1 MSSWSTQFPFIDS
14 SHCEIICDGSY
25 NYPCDNSH
33 NHVDCSGDNIC
44 VDLALLTQCVPN
56 ACASVTTSTYYLQP
70 IYILYRNFHNLFF
83 YNNGK
88 FTPNV
93 QLGCHTNYRCFIDN
107 NNQYVKK
114 VDPEGIYYPFDLYN
128 ILKSEFM
135 SSTTHCWDVC
145 SKIEFEKKIAK
156 IKTLF
161 DVDGLCNIACSLTLD
176 ELFLSLEA
184 NGVVID
190 PVSGMPDIHHHSAP
204 PCTTVNITT
213 RFSNCNHQVDIVW
226 PFFVDL
232 SAGFNCSHCG
242 GSHNSRYPCECS
254 PTHYCEA
261 IVHPQP
267 HPHPNPPGPHPP
279 GPNPPGPNPP
289 GPTPDCKYPTNT
301 LMITSFDAD
310 TIPPYN
316 FIAYKLPMLKSTDNT
331 VRFHFYRAENPV
343 QAGGYTTKPL
353 SVTFMEETSSSG
365 TEVSLTPLIIKDISP
380 GITSFDGNCKIT
392 RNDSAG
398 IPISLVCLEL
408 TYTLPANSDSK
419 TYYIGVWCDETAQS
433 DHLLEGIALPIAR
446 STPYLAVRSSITS
459 APKPTLT
466 TPVNFTLIEP
476 DVQPANK
483 LWFGYCVKN

>member
-1 MSSWSTQFPFIDS
+1 MSSCSTQFPFIDS
-14 SHCEIICDGSY
+14 SHCEIICDGSF
-25 NYPCDNSH
+25 NYHCDNSH
-33 NHVDCSGDNIC
+33 NYIECSGNNIC
-44 VDLALLTQCVPN
+44 VDLALLTQCVPDSCEN
-56 ACASVTTSTYYLQP
+56 MTTSTYYLQP

-88 FTPNV
+88 FTPNI
-93 QLGCHTNYRCFIDN
+93 QLGCHPNYSCFIDN

-128 ILKSEFM
+128 ILKCEFM
-135 SSTTHCWDVC
+135 SSTSYCWDVC

-161 DVDGLCNIACSLTLD
+161 DVDGLCNITCSLTLD

-190 PVSGMPDIHHHSAP
+190 SVSGMPDIHHHEAP

-242 GSHNSRYPCECS
+242 GSHNSRYPCDCTPVHS
-254 PTHYCEA
+254 CEA
-261 IVHPQP
+261 IIHP
-267 HPHPNPPGPHPP
+267 HPHPHPHPTPPGPP
-279 GPNPPGPNPP
+279 GPP

-301 LMITSFDAD
+301 FTLRSFDGN

-316 FIAYKLPMLKSTDNT
+316 FIAYKLPTLKSTDNT
-331 VRFHFYRAENPV
+331 VRFQFYRAENPV
-343 QAGGYTTKPL
+343 QAGGYTKKPFAIIL
-353 SVTFMEETSSSG
+353 LEGSSSSSE
-365 TEVSLTPLIIKDISP
+365 EVSLTPLIIKDI
-380 GITSFDGNCKIT
+380 TSETAFDGNCTSIKG
-392 RNDSAG
+392 S
-398 IPISLVCLEL
+398 IPLVCLEL

-419 TYYIGVWCDETAQS
+419 TYYIGIWCEAEHRLE
-433 DHLLEGIALPIAR
+433 HLLECYASPQLR
-446 STPYLAVRSSITS
+446 TTPYPALRASVTV
-459 APKPTLT
+459 APKPTIP
-466 TPVNFTLIEP
+466 TPPTPPSPIDFTIIGPLS
-476 DVQPANK
+476 QPANK

>member
-161 DVDGLCNIACSLTLD
+161 DVDGLCNITCSLTLD

-190 PVSGMPDIHHHSAP
+190 PVSGMPDIHHHAAP

-242 GSHNSRYPCECS
+242 GSHNSRYSCDCTPVHS
-254 PTHYCEA
+254 CEA

-267 HPHPNPPGPHPP
+267 HPNPP

-301 LMITSFDAD
+301 FTVGSFDGN

-316 FIAYKLPMLKSTDNT
+316 FIAYKLPTLKSTDNT
-331 VRFHFYRAENPV
+331 VRFHFYRAEKKV
-343 QAGGYTTKPL
+343 QAGGYTTKPFAITL
-353 SVTFMEETSSSG
+353 LEGPSSSSE
-365 TEVSLTPLIIKDISP
+365 EVSLTPLIIKDI
-380 GITSFDGNCKIT
+380 TSETAFDGNCKIT
-392 RNDSAG
+392 RVDAG
-398 IPISLVCLEL
+398 IPIVLVCLEL
-408 TYTLPANSDSK
+408 SYTLPAHSENN
-419 TYYIGVWCDETAQS
+419 TYYIGIWCDETATG
-433 DHLLEGIALPIAR
+433 DHLLECYASPQLR
-446 STPYLAVRSSITS
+446 TTPYPAVRASGSAV
-459 APKPTLT
+459 APKPMLT
-466 TPVNFTLIEP
+466 HPVDFTIIGSSS
-476 DVQPANK
+476 QPANK